1 MQAPRSVTKTPVRRA
16 APDLDEDEDGE
27 EEYQSFV
34 PIDELLAQ
42 GINQGDIDKL
52 KGAGVATV
60 DRLVNATTTK
70 VLLAIKGITEAKI
83 VKLKEA
89 GKKLC
94 LRVPGCAGACCAPYS
109 PLFPYPHSR
118 SLTPHA
124 PTPKRRFHTG
134 LDVLARR
141 KHVVRISTGA
151 DAVNKIL
158 GGGVET
164 VSALS

>member
-124 PTPKRRFHTG
+124 PTPKKALPHRPRRPG
-134 LDVLARR
+134 PPQARR
-141 KHVVRISTGA
+141 PDLHGRGRRQQ
-151 DAVNKIL
+151 DPRRRR
-158 GGGVET
+158 
-164 VSALS
+164 